1 MGAREEEKK
10 SAGQVERAP
19 SAPHF
24 TLYKT
29 DMQFLAG
36 PSHQP
41 RLDCHPYCVDE
52 VSVPKDKA
60 GAEAKFLT
68 WELVDRQGGGSGKGP
83 VTPGSQLS

>member
-10 SAGQVERAP
+10 SAGQVGRAP
-19 SAPHF
+19 SAPYF

-68 WELVDRQGGGSGKGP
+68 WELAGRRGEGGQGGKARGRDR
-83 VTPGSQLS
+83 